1 MSSALFYVAFWAWN
15 LETLGFQD
23 LCSTVFYHE
32 YLRCGLANRMCLV
45 IISFECLQMCV
56 KSRAGGVPTF
66 LSESGHAYLNVD
78 LDA

>member
-32 YLRCGLANRMCLV
+32 YLRSGLANRMRLV
-45 IISFECLQMCV
+45 SISFECLQMCV